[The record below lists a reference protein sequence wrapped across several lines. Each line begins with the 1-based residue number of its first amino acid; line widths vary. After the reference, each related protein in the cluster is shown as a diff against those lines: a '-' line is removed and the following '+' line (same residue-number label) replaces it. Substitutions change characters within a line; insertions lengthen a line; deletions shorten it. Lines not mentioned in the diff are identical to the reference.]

1 MEFSEVQEYLK
12 TNAGKKEVKEYIK
25 GFITTDGVKGF
36 LDTEE
41 GKTLIQPRIDAHF
54 TKGLQTWKENNLDAL
69 YKVEIDKVIKE
80 KYPEETPE
88 QKRIKELE
96 TRAAKSDAALARAA
110 QKEKYQKEASTKGL
124 PVELVSYFINDD
136 PENTKAAMLD
146 FETVFKS
153 LEKTAKEKV
162 FETYKMPTDT
172 PEKKPTGL
180 FTEAEVGKMTM
191 AQVMA
196 NEEKID
202 KSRVHW
208 NK

>member
-1 MEFSEVQEYLK
+1 MEFSEVQEYL
-12 TNAGKKEVKEYIK
+12 TSNAGKKEVKEYIK
-25 GFITTDGVKGF
+25 GFVTTDGVKGF

-41 GKTLIQPRIDAHF
+41 GQKLIQPRIDAHF

-69 YKVEIDKVIKE
+69 YKVEVDKVIKE
-80 KYPEETPE
+80 KYPEETIE

-124 PVELVSYFINDD
+124 PVELVSYFIKDD

-162 FETYKMPTDT
+162 FETYKMPTDQ
-172 PEKKPTGL
+172 PLKKPEGL
-180 FTEAEVGKMTM
+180 FTEAEVRTMTT
-191 AQVMA
+191 AQVRA
-196 NEEKID
+196 NKEKIGE
-202 KSRVHW
+202 SRLHW